1 MDAISFSRLDD
12 IVAPHGRADPD
23 KIAIVFEDQRITYA
37 QLDRRADTL
46 ARHFVARGVR
56 PGDRIGIL
64 SKNNPAYVD
73 TILAASRAG
82 AILVP
87 LNWRLSATE
96 LRWIVRDSAPALL
109 VVERGLGSLIPADV
123 DVPILAFEDR
133 GGARWDE
140 ALVDAGRADVE
151 VLPDDIA
158 MLVYTSGTTGHPK
171 GAMIAHRNFV
181 RHLAL
186 DAAADRWT
194 GIDQDE
200 VCLVVLPLF
209 HVGGL
214 ELLLRP
220 LFTGATLVLHRE
232 VDLTLILTDIGRH
245 RVTMAGLVP
254 TALQMMLDHPQSHA
268 TDFTTLRKFL
278 YGAAPIPLPLLKQ
291 GLERMRCDFV
301 GTYGMT
307 EANGVCA
314 MLSPVDHRDREAP
327 RLASVG
333 MPTFGTQFRIVDE
346 DGRDV
351 GQGET
356 GEILVRGSGVMAGY
370 WRNPEATAETID
382 ADGWL
387 RSGDAGYRDADGYL
401 YICDRVKDMIC
412 TGGENVYPA
421 EVESAVFGHPAV
433 AEVAVIGVPD
443 DHWGESVRAVVVPRA
458 GMDVDEADVIAWA
471 RARIASYKAPRSVRI
486 TDALPKN
493 ATGKIL
499 RREVRAAALAA
510 IEDQE

>member
-1 MDAISFSRLDD
+1 MVGQIAD
-12 IVAPHGRADPD
+12 IVAPHGGVDRA

-37 QLDRRADTL
+37 DLDRRADVL
-46 ARHFVARGVR
+46 ANILIARGVK
-56 PGDRIGIL
+56 PGDRVGIL
-64 SKNNPAYVD
+64 SKNNPGYVD
-73 TILAASRAG
+73 TIMAVSRAG

-87 LNWRLSATE
+87 LNWRLSPVE
-96 LRWIVRDSAPALL
+96 LGWIVRDSAPALL
-109 VVERGLGSLIPADV
+109 VVEHGLEALVPAEV
-123 DVPILAFEDR
+123 DVPVLGFEDR
-133 GGARWDE
+133 GGVHWD
-140 ALVDAGRADVE
+140 DAPGADTPPGVT
-151 VLPDDIA
+151 VAPDDVA

-171 GAMIAHRNFV
+171 GAMIAHRNFA
-181 RHLAL
+181 RHVGL
-186 DAAADRWT
+186 DTTPDRWT
-194 GIDQDE
+194 GIDRDE

-220 LFTGATLVLHRE
+220 LFTGATVVLHRE
-232 VDLTLILTDIGRH
+232 VDLALILSDIGRH

-314 MLSPVDHRDREAP
+314 MLSPADHRDREAA

-333 MPTFGTQFRIVDE
+333 KPTFDAQLRIVDA
-346 DGRDV
+346 DGNDV
-351 GQGET
+351 GEGVT
-356 GEILVRGSGVMAGY
+356 GEIMVRGSGVMMGY
-370 WRNPEATAETID
+370 WRNPEASAETID

-443 DHWGESVRAVVVPRA
+443 HHWGESVRAVVVPRPGA
-458 GMDVDEADVIAWA
+458 EVDEADVIAWA
-471 RARIASYKAPRSVRI
+471 RARIASYKAPRSVRVI
-486 TDALPKN
+486 DELPKN

-499 RREVRAAALAA
+499 RRAVRAAALA
-510 IEDQE
+510 ELEKQE